1 MYVLLAYTF
10 LTRRVCIMSYEV
22 FSRKTPRIVSPAITI
37 HPTGRIYLNQGAS
50 AQLVKDAAKRVLL
63 LWDRE
68 NLKLAIKPLSKKD
81 NRAYSIAYSHKG
93 SGSTITARG
102 FLAWIGY
109 STEPGT
115 VTLDAVWNEK
125 EGIFE
130 VKIPPEKITGEMQ
143 PHGSSSEKP
152 LGTKK
157 LAAK

>member
-1 MYVLLAYTF
+1 
-10 LTRRVCIMSYEV
+10 MSYEV

-68 NLKLAIKPLSKKD
+68 NLKLAIKPLNKKD

-109 STEPGT
+109 SSEPGT
-115 VTLDAVWNEK
+115 VTLDATWNEK
-125 EGIFE
+125 ESIFE
-130 VKIPPEKITGEMQ
+130 VKIPPEKIKGDKQDEA
-143 PHGSSSEKP
+143 SSSAIAKS
-152 LGTKK
+152 TKK
-157 LAAK
+157 TTAKKGKPE